1 MNTPT
6 PEQIAVKIAEI
17 ANDRDKLCVQDF
29 TIGDTNFYVEIEI
42 EGYDKLIKKET
53 RDSPAEYSSHTLVSI
68 ERLQIYNETGD
79 DADDV
84 TDEFKDEVETI
95 VNKLLK

>member
-17 ANDRDKLCVQDF
+17 ANDSDESNVQDF
-29 TIGDTNFYVEIEI
+29 TIGDTKFYVEIEV
-42 EGYDKLIKKET
+42 EGYDKLIKYET
-53 RDSPAEYSSHTLVSI
+53 KNSPAEYETYTNVSI
-68 ERLQIYNETGD
+68 ERLQIYNESGD

-84 TDEFKDEVETI
+84 TEEFRSEVETI

>member
-6 PEQIAVKIAEI
+6 PEQIAERIAEI
-17 ANDRDKLCVQDF
+17 LDND
-29 TIGDTNFYVEIEI
+29 
-42 EGYDKLIKKET
+42 EGYVFIDFLVNGFKFCVAMQVETDDELIQNET
-53 RDSPAEYSSHTLVSI
+53 HENPAEYDVHTTVAI

-84 TDEFKDEVETI
+84 TEEFKDEVETI

>member
-17 ANDRDKLCVQDF
+17 ANDSSGSV
-29 TIGDTNFYVEIEI
+29 TMHYSIGGRLLYFELDVDVEDE
-42 EGYDKLIKKET
+42 LIQNATHENEAVYNVHKE
-53 RDSPAEYSSHTLVSI
+53 VSI
-68 ERLQIYNETGD
+68 EVLQIYNDDLD

-84 TDEFKDEVETI
+84 TEEFKDEVETI

>member
-17 ANDRDKLCVQDF
+17 ANDSDESNVQDF
-29 TIGDTNFYVEIEI
+29 TIGDTKFYVEIKV
-42 EGYDKLIKKET
+42 EGYDKLITNET
-53 RDSPAEYSSHTLVSI
+53 RNSPAEYETYTNVSI

-84 TDEFKDEVETI
+84 TDEFKDEIETL